1 MKVAF
6 TSHFPIGSL
15 FMMGADVSVAVLPQP
30 RLAGELGWLA
40 VTGRGRMMGERVG
53 LGGRSLTF
61 DLSSASCRTCGRVLI
76 FLGLCFLIKIRLLM
90 LMRAEAFFPI
100 LMALSPKITLANIYW
115 VPTMCQALH

>member
-1 MKVAF
+1 
-6 TSHFPIGSL
+6 
-15 FMMGADVSVAVLPQP
+15 MMGADVSVAVLPQP

-90 LMRAEAFFPI
+90 LMRAEAFFSNSNGTITKNNPSKY
-100 LMALSPKITLANIYW
+100 LLGAYYVPSPALGTGK
-115 VPTMCQALH
+115 Q